1 MSKRNLMAALSF
13 GTMVVLMVSGV
24 QGQDR
29 GTSLSPALALA
40 RICVSEANWECFT
53 RGDGLA
59 IHEVL
64 LRGAERHGM
73 SYVSFARAYSGRV
86 VGDRVPTGE
95 RGRWLREL
103 SPDGSAPPS
112 WPRHTFTHRAG
123 VVDIHPAV
131 PWSHYRAD
139 WLAVYARAQEVV
151 RNFSLSNIDEWGVCE
166 APVHDWGGS
175 MDRLRA
181 ERLRLIEIECGE
193 TANDFYARPSLVA
206 EAEEEEPVGDDSER

>member
-1 MSKRNLMAALSF
+1 MSKRNLTASF
-13 GTMVVLMVSGV
+13 IIGTLFVLAVSAV

-29 GTSLSPALALA
+29 GASISPALALA
-40 RICVSEANWECFT
+40 RICVSEANFNCFDT
-53 RGDGLA
+53 GDGLA

-73 SYVSFARAYSGRV
+73 SYVSYARAYSGRV
-86 VGDRVPTGE
+86 VGDRIPTGE

-112 WPRHTFTHRAG
+112 WPRHTFIHRG
-123 VVDIHPAV
+123 ENVDVRPAV

-139 WLAVYARAQEVV
+139 WMAVYARAQEVV
-151 RNFSLSNIDEWGVCE
+151 RGLSLENLSEWSVCE

-181 ERLRLIEIECGE
+181 ERLRLIEVECGD
-193 TANDFYARPSLVA
+193 TANDFYARPSLVS
-206 EAEEEEPVGDDSER
+206 EEDEEPVGDDSER